1 MTKTLY
7 LFTGLTPN
15 IKGHPYYNI
24 KAFDNYLLYLR
35 EHYYCKVLTD
45 DNYRINANIIK
56 IENVTSNN
64 LFTYAIEVDSEGAH
78 RCYFINSITKQSN
91 MLYLGLT
98 IDYWGTYYT
107 ANKVDYLHIIR
118 CNRNIGNGLY
128 DDVRASKGYGDVAF
142 YFGGDILTQG
152 NPRRYVGLSS
162 VFLIFSLSYNLQE
175 NITGEKNV
183 STTELMGIRLSQLKD
198 FYVSK
203 ADGEPEEAGHEEEGE
218 WIPESEAHIIKYK
231 TNIFD
236 IVSDFLGGVI
246 GVSSTFGTNK
256 ANVNMAYIVHES
268 LIEFSSH
275 TKPFINAKSLL
286 LDKQIEFKDSDE
298 DISIFYYLRK
308 QRRNMNYTIHH
319 SDVNINKVYYLGV
332 EHDNG
337 LLLPRVTQDLTIYYV
352 CEASNDKLNIYCEY
366 GEKQFDLTN
375 NFIFVV
381 SENTN
386 YTSPLRMVAS
396 SFVSAMSIYMGM
408 SKAYARSG
416 ATIAGLTGASG
427 LISASGLTGDATLNK
442 DLRGNGDASITYNE
456 KVNDSRRSYLQTPFA
471 VTEYESLIDE
481 KAKARVYGASFD
493 KQIEDINSIF
503 AFALLGE
510 GDYNLTFLISDDVK
524 INYLPTMARQE
535 IENAF
540 TSGVELLDYE

>member
-1 MTKTLY
+1 MAKTLY
-7 LFTGLTPN
+7 LFNGITPN
-15 IKGHPYYNI
+15 IKGHPYFNI
-24 KAFDNYLLYLR
+24 KVFANYLAYLQANYSY
-35 EHYYCKVLTD
+35 ETISD
-45 DNYRINANIIK
+45 DNYRINSNIVKISNANLTNK
-56 IENVTSNN
+56 
-64 LFTYAIEVDSEGAH
+64 LFTYAIETDGNGWH
-78 RCYFINSITKQSN
+78 RCYFIDMITEQSN
-91 MLYLGLT
+91 MLYLQLS
-98 IDYWGTYYT
+98 IDYWGSYYL
-107 ANKVDYLHIIR
+107 ASNVDYLHVTR

-142 YFGGDILTQG
+142 YFGGDILTEG
-152 NPRRYVGLSS
+152 NPRRYVGLST

-203 ADGEPEEAGHEEEGE
+203 ADDEDKTK
-218 WIPESEAHIIKYK
+218 IQN

-275 TKPFINAKSLL
+275 TKPFIQAKSLL
-286 LDKQIEFKDSDE
+286 LDKQIEFKDENQD
-298 DISIFYYLRK
+298 DLSIFYYLRK

-408 SKAYARSG
+408 SKAYAKSG

-456 KVNDSRRSYLQTPFA
+456 KVNDSRRGYLQTPFA

-493 KQIEDINSIF
+493 EQIEDINSIF
-503 AFALLGE
+503 TFALLGE

-524 INYLPTMARQE
+524 INNLPSIARQQ

-540 TSGVELLDYE
+540 TSGVELLNYEGTANE

>member
-1 MTKTLY
+1 MAKTLY
-7 LFTGLTPN
+7 LFNGITPN
-15 IKGHPYYNI
+15 IKGHPYFNI
-24 KAFDNYLLYLR
+24 KVFANYLAYLQANYSY
-35 EHYYCKVLTD
+35 ETISD
-45 DNYRINANIIK
+45 DNYRINSNIVK
-56 IENVTSNN
+56 ISNTN
-64 LFTYAIEVDSEGAH
+64 LTNKLFTYAIETDGNGWH
-78 RCYFINSITKQSN
+78 RCYFIDMITEQSN
-91 MLYLGLT
+91 MLYLQLS
-98 IDYWGTYYT
+98 IDYWGSYYL
-107 ANKVDYLHIIR
+107 ASNVDYLHVTR

-142 YFGGDILTQG
+142 YFGGDILSQG
-152 NPRRYVGLSS
+152 NPRRYVGLST

-183 STTELMGIRLSQLKD
+183 STTELMGIRLNQLKD

-203 ADGEPEEAGHEEEGE
+203 ADGDAETSGT
-218 WIPESEAHIIKYK
+218 EAHKIKYQ

-275 TKPFINAKSLL
+275 TKPFIQAKSLL
-286 LDKQIEFKDSDE
+286 LDKQIEFADEDEDE
-298 DISIFYYLRK
+298 DISIFFYLRK

-408 SKAYARSG
+408 SKAYAKSG

-442 DLRGNGDASITYNE
+442 DLRGNGDASITFNE
-456 KVNDSRRSYLQTPFA
+456 KVNDSRRGYLQTPFA

-503 AFALLGE
+503 TFALLGE

-524 INYLPTMARQE
+524 INNLPSIARQQ

-540 TSGVELLDYE
+540 TSGVELLDYEGTTNN

>member
-1 MTKTLY
+1 MAKTLY
-7 LFTGLTPN
+7 LFNGITPN
-15 IKGHPYYNI
+15 IKGHPYFNI
-24 KAFDNYLLYLR
+24 KVFANYLSYLLANY
-35 EHYYCKVLTD
+35 EYKEISD

-56 IENVTSNN
+56 IANKHLTNK
-64 LFTYAIEVDSEGAH
+64 LFTYAIETAGNSWH
-78 RCYFINSITKQSN
+78 RCFYIDAITEQSD
-91 MLYLGLT
+91 MLFLQLS
-98 IDYWGTYYT
+98 IDYWGSYYL
-107 ANKVDYLHIIR
+107 ASNVDYLHVTR

-152 NPRRYVGLSS
+152 NPRRYVGLST

-203 ADGEPEEAGHEEEGE
+203 ADDEDKTK
-218 WIPESEAHIIKYK
+218 IQN

-256 ANVNMAYIVHES
+256 ANINMAYIVHES

-275 TKPFINAKSLL
+275 TRPFIQAKSLL
-286 LDKQIEFKDSDE
+286 LDKQIEFKDENQD
-298 DISIFYYLRK
+298 DLSIFYYLRK

-408 SKAYARSG
+408 SKAYAKSG

-456 KVNDSRRSYLQTPFA
+456 KVNDSRRGYLQTPFA

-481 KAKARVYGASFD
+481 KAKARIYGASFD

-503 AFALLGE
+503 TFALLGE

-524 INYLPTMARQE
+524 INNLPSIARQQ

-540 TSGVELLDYE
+540 TSGVELLDYEGTTNN